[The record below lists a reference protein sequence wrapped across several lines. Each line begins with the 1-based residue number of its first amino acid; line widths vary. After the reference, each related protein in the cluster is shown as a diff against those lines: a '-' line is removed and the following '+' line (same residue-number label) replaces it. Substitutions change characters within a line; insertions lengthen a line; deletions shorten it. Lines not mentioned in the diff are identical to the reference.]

1 MSVTRRPRHRLALD
15 WQLLFLTY
23 PLGEVQFPR
32 PVEPEDGV
40 EVSRG
45 PIEIVLAAAVREVV
59 AELLDTYDWADGRAM
74 K

>member
-1 MSVTRRPRHRLALD
+1 M
-15 WQLLFLTY
+15 
-23 PLGEVQFPR
+23 QFPR

-59 AELLDTYDWADGRAM
+59 AQLLDTYNWAAARAGGRAVM
-74 K
+74 KVTNSLNEKLNP